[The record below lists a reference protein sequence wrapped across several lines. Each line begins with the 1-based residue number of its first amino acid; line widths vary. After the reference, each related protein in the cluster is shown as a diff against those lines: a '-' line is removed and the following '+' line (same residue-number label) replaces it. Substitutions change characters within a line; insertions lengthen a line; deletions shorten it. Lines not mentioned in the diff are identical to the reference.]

1 MIEWLWTKILNLLP
15 WAKIAEFFS
24 VLVKHQKTALVISIS
39 LLAISIGL
47 GAWYWDRSTDYDD
60 IVRNTLSAHM
70 EQTPQTFKGLEAFI
84 YSNLNQNINETIN
97 VNKELESRALS
108 TKFKNQ
114 LDALQ
119 KQLDVFRDDATQK
132 AEMDKV
138 DIRVATG
145 ANEGKILTDKDESKP
160 GFLFLPVYLLR
171 PTLNDQ
177 DFQALK
183 SRNVPESIK
192 QDLANDKNLKRD
204 VAFTGFLA
212 AQLQEFTT
220 KPILELPQ
228 TDSLVRFVNNR
239 PTQVYLITKNG
250 VNRIFSNSG
259 ERPEKLYG
267 TQFSATTFF
276 PSRPYFWPVFQ
287 GQERSGTS
295 FIPTDSQQ
303 TVGQYFSVTK
313 PYLDLAGNGIVIT
326 LSRGIVVNGLVQA
339 VLCFDLQF
347 VPSNSI
353 DTSLRRRIA
362 RLEGTSIQVVCKV
375 FEAGNVTCEPDT
387 RAEHAPPGEVQNNLR
402 LEVENYIKNS
412 PSRERAEVAGNIRV
426 INEDSKGSE
435 LHFSVPI
442 AEAGY
447 GENQQSTTLLL
458 VSLDVINYKRFTS
471 FIAVA
476 AAVSLGLVLLLLTYF
491 WAKTIR
497 SKKEYE
503 ESFEQVGRVMF
514 ESPTPYVRLRADDFI
529 HDCSLSFCEKLG
541 YPASPDS
548 VALLKQRRFQDL
560 IVQDDGSYLKAYQ
573 KVQES
578 RRRKRPVKPYQ
589 LKMKRKDDSTIDVMV
604 RSAAVPSSE
613 SGMPE
618 TFGILLDMKQE
629 LAR

>member
-1 MIEWLWTKILNLLP
+1 MFEWIWATISGLLP

-24 VLVKHQKTALVISIS
+24 VLVKHQKTALVISVS
-39 LLAISIGL
+39 LLAISIAL
-47 GAWYWDRSTDYDD
+47 GVWYWHRSTDYDD

-97 VNKELESRALS
+97 VNKELESRPLS
-108 TKFKNQ
+108 SKFK
-114 LDALQ
+114 
-119 KQLDVFRDDATQK
+119 KQLGTLQEELDKFRDEATQK

-138 DIRVATG
+138 EIRVAIG
-145 ANEGKILTDKDESKP
+145 GNEGKILTDKDELKP

-171 PTLNDQ
+171 PTLSDQ
-177 DFQALK
+177 DFLALK
-183 SRNVPESIK
+183 NRTVPDGIK
-192 QDLANDKNLKRD
+192 QDLAADKNLKRD

-212 AQLQEFTT
+212 KQLQEFTANS
-220 KPILELPQ
+220 ILDLSP

-250 VNRIFSNSG
+250 VNRIFSNTG
-259 ERPEKLYG
+259 EKPEKLYG

-276 PSRPYFWPVFQ
+276 PSRPYFWPAFQ
-287 GQERSGTS
+287 GQEHSGTS
-295 FIPTDSQQ
+295 FLPAESQQ
-303 TVGQYFSVTK
+303 KVGEYFSVTK

-326 LSRGIVVNGLVQA
+326 LSRGIVVNGLLQA

-362 RLEGTSIQVVCKV
+362 SLEGTSVQVVCKV

-458 VSLDVINYKRFTS
+458 VSLDVIKYKRFTT
-471 FIAVA
+471 FIAGTA
-476 AAVSLGLVLLLLTYF
+476 AFSFGLVLLLLTYF
-491 WAKTIR
+491 WARTIR

-514 ESPTPYVRLRADDFI
+514 KSPTPYVRLRADDFI

-541 YPASPDS
+541 YPPRPDS
-548 VALLKQRRFQDL
+548 VTLLKQRKFQDL
-560 IVQDDGSYLKAYQ
+560 IVDDDAHYLKTYQ
-573 KVQES
+573 KVQEL

-589 LKMKRKDDSTIDVMV
+589 LKMRRKDESTIEVMV

-618 TFGILLDMKQE
+618 TFGILLDVKE
-629 LAR
+629 EPAR